1 MWCECECFTPSFF
14 NADTVGYQTQFA
26 RAGNSVLLEILGEDF
41 QVHPAHNANNFV
53 QLKVAEGGR
62 TKGGRL
68 FSICVPSFVFSARSE
83 LNTHSP
89 EPPRSATFPPSFA
102 AKKDEHGGV
111 ERRLRTCGAR
121 RRTSDGQA
129 AGWTEATDGRRGGRY
144 GTRQTPP
151 ASSPSLRLHLTRRR
165 EPCHRPPPYRA
176 CKLGLPH
183 TPTRR
188 SAGRGDGGF
197 AAARCSC
204 LRVRVRRGV
213 LFSPCLIHRHRTH
226 WAAMERVSWNGTPV
240 FRSEMNSPL

>member
-62 TKGGRL
+62 TKQGRP

-165 EPCHRPPPYRA
+165 EPCHRHPPP
-176 CKLGLPH
+176 LPSRIA
-183 TPTRR
+183 P
-188 SAGRGDGGF
+188 
-197 AAARCSC
+197 
-204 LRVRVRRGV
+204 
-213 LFSPCLIHRHRTH
+213 
-226 WAAMERVSWNGTPV
+226 VS
-240 FRSEMNSPL
+240 